1 MRLAAEHLSKLDPTA
16 IVKHKAVPGRV
27 VFGKPTLPD
36 ALVLDSAECMGTPFE
51 IFATDLKHRAQTDP
65 TTLRFLLNVAS
76 ASQLA
81 CTCGLGARCHA
92 RALDHFARQA
102 KALHALLLG
111 MGLEDCAWW
120 SDTTAAAAAT
130 ATLVRSTASAAGAT
144 ASDALLFCEQH
155 FMCVCREC
163 LT

>member
-16 IVKHKAVPGRV
+16 IVKHRAVPGRV
-27 VFGKPTLPD
+27 VCGEPTLPD

-51 IFATDLKHRAQTDP
+51 IYAADLKHRAQTDP
-65 TTLRFLLNVAS
+65 TTLRFLLNVAA

-102 KALHALLLG
+102 KALRTLLLG
-111 MGLEDCAWW
+111 MGLDDCAWW
-120 SDTTAAAAAT
+120 SDTAAT
-130 ATLVRSTASAAGAT
+130 TPTLARSTASAAAAT
-144 ASDALLFCEQH
+144 AQDALMFCEEH
-155 FMCVCREC
+155 FMCVCRAC
-163 LT
+163 ST